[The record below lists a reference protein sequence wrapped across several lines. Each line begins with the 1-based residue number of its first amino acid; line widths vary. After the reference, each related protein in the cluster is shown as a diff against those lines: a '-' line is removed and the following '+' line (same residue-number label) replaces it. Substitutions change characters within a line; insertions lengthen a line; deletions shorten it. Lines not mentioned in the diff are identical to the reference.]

1 MLDFSGDGK
10 SDLPTCQN
18 NEPISEYKCSF
29 LTGHLLLGGKGG
41 GGGGGRKYIS
51 LGGLILVCHGG
62 AKQKVILK
70 SCGNGKKKV
79 CKLFV

>member
-41 GGGGGRKYIS
+41 GGGGGEEIYFF
-51 LGGLILVCHGG
+51 GGFNIGVPWWSKTKSNIKILW
-62 AKQKVILK
+62 
-70 SCGNGKKKV
+70 
-79 CKLFV
+79 